1 MDVMQKI
8 GEKIAEKRKEKG
20 WTQRELAEKLCVS
33 DKNVSKWECGRSVP
47 DIFYLKRLADLF
59 EVNVDYFLDREET
72 DENIDENRI
81 KRTRAGKISLI
92 LLMIAALLPLVVTVV
107 ARIFLPD
114 TVPCHYNA
122 EGEVTRWGSSK
133 ELVIM
138 GSAYFAIVLIA
149 ATASYVGL
157 VRIDNPEVKPWT
169 VCLAFSLFCAMAL
182 AFVAIE
188 IGIVVK
194 NAALAAEAGY
204 TVRES
209 SKFAELFSVLIC
221 TLYAVC
227 GAVCIFVPQNAFVGV
242 RTSYSFSGKKEW
254 AFVNAFAG
262 VVLYGISAVMILVTG
277 VLDYPLG
284 VGYAIAVTIGPAVVA
299 FGSAYIGGAIH
310 KNLQAKKREKSE

>member
-8 GEKIAEKRKEKG
+8 GEKIAEKRKEKV

-122 EGEVTRWGSSK
+122 EGEATRWGSSK

-138 GSAYFAIVLIA
+138 GGAYFAIVLIA

-169 VCLAFSLFCAMAL
+169 VWLAFSLFCAMAL

-262 VVLYGISAVMILVTG
+262 SYCTVS
-277 VLDYPLG
+277 PR
-284 VGYAIAVTIGPAVVA
+284 
-299 FGSAYIGGAIH
+299 S
-310 KNLQAKKREKSE
+310 

>member
-122 EGEVTRWGSSK
+122 EGEVTSWGSSK

-138 GSAYFAIVLIA
+138 GGAYFAIVLIA

-169 VCLAFSLFCAMAL
+169 VWLAFSLFCAMTL

-242 RTSYSFSGKKEW
+242 RTSYSFSEKKEW

-310 KNLQAKKREKSE
+310 KNLQTKKREKSE

>member
-1 MDVMQKI
+1 MDVMQRIGNKI
-8 GEKIAEKRKEKG
+8 SEKRKEKG
-20 WTQRELAEKLCVS
+20 WTQRELADKLCVS

-47 DIFYLKRLADLF
+47 DIFYLKKLSELF
-59 EVNVDYFLDREET
+59 SVSVDYFLDREGT
-72 DENIDENRI
+72 DEETDENRI
-81 KRTRAGKISLI
+81 KRTRAGKISFT

-133 ELVIM
+133 ELMIM
-138 GSAYFAIVLIA
+138 GGAYFAIVLIA

-169 VCLAFSLFCAMAL
+169 VWLAFSLFCAMAV

-204 TVRES
+204 TVGES

-227 GAVCIFVPQNAFVGV
+227 GAVCVFVPQNAFVGV

-254 AFVNAFAG
+254 SFVNAFAG
-262 VVLYGISAVMILVTG
+262 VAMYAASAVVMLVTG

-284 VGYAIAVTIGPAVVA
+284 VGYAIGVTLGLPAAA
-299 FGSAYIGGAIH
+299 FGSAYVGGAVH
-310 KNLQAKKREKSE
+310 KKLQAKKRERSE

>member
-81 KRTRAGKISLI
+81 KRTRAGKISFI

-138 GSAYFAIVLIA
+138 GGAYFAIVLIA

-169 VCLAFSLFCAMAL
+169 VWLAFSLFCAMAL

-221 TLYAVC
+221 TLYAIC

-242 RTSYSFSGKKEW
+242 RTSYSFSEKKEW

>member
-138 GSAYFAIVLIA
+138 GGAYFAIVLIA

-169 VCLAFSLFCAMAL
+169 VWLAFSLFCAMAL

-284 VGYAIAVTIGPAVVA
+284 VGYAIAVTTGPAVVA

>member
-138 GSAYFAIVLIA
+138 GGAYFAIVLIA

-169 VCLAFSLFCAMAL
+169 VWLAFSLFCAMAL

-262 VVLYGISAVMILVTG
+262 GVLYGISAVMILVTG